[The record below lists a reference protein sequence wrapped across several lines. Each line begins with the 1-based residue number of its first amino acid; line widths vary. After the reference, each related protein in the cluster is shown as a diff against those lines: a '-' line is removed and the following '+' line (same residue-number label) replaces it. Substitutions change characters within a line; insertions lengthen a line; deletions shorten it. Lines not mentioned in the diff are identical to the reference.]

1 MTVKRSGRLSTQVV
15 QEIINDI
22 DKGKYQSGDKLPTEH
37 ELIEQFGVSR
47 TVIREAIANLR
58 ASNLIETRQGKGA
71 FVLGKPS
78 QNVFQLK
85 HSGASAAD
93 ELGYI
98 LDLRIA
104 IEAETALMAAKN
116 RTEKD
121 LARIVAAIR
130 DMEILMSEDKVS
142 LQADR
147 DFHYAIAIASK
158 NPHYLGLLKYI
169 DASLAS
175 HYKTTSFTPIK
186 RKMLALK
193 EHEQICHAIEKGDP
207 DAARAAMRLHL
218 SGTRERM
225 TARINN

>member
-22 DKGKYQSGDKLPTEH
+22 DKGKYQAGDKLPTEH

-78 QNVFQLK
+78 QDVFQLK

-121 LARIVAAIR
+121 LERIKAAIKE
-130 DMEILMSEDKVS
+130 MESLMNEDKIS
-142 LQADR
+142 QQADH
-147 DFHYAIAIASK
+147 DFHYAIAIASG
-158 NPHYLGLLKYI
+158 NPHYLGLLKYV
-169 DASLAS
+169 DSSLANHKQS
-175 HYKTTSFTPIK
+175 SAIAPIT
-186 RKMLALK
+186 RKIQALK
-193 EHEQICHAIEKGDP
+193 EHEQICHAIEQGDP

-225 TARINN
+225 TARIKH

>member
-1 MTVKRSGRLSTQVV
+1 MVVQRNGRLSTQVV
-15 QEIINDI
+15 QEVINDI
-22 DKGKYQSGDKLPTEH
+22 DKGKYQAGDKLPTEY

-71 FVLGKPS
+71 FVLKKPS
-78 QNVFQLK
+78 QDLFQLK
-85 HSGASAAD
+85 HSGASAAE

-98 LDLRIA
+98 LDMRIA

-121 LARIVAAIR
+121 LDRIKAAIR
-130 DMEILMSEDKVS
+130 EMESLINEDKIS
-142 LQADR
+142 LQSDR

-158 NPHYLGLLKYI
+158 NPHFLGLLKYI
-169 DASLAS
+169 DSSLAS
-175 HYKTTSFTPIK
+175 HRQSTSVTPIT
-186 RKMLALK
+186 RKIQALK

-218 SGTRERM
+218 SGTRERLI
-225 TARINN
+225 ARLTS